1 MLWSKQEAV
10 EVKMVGEN
18 LFIFQFSSS
27 IARDWVL
34 DHSSWH
40 IQNKLMLSRVP
51 LELFTQKGLSYITS
65 ALGALL
71 YMNNIITFQQRL
83 TYTQCRSFSHS
94 GKHYSKK
101 NEVKVWRVNAPD
113 CGATLISTFEVSSK
127 GKPMVLDISLTLKP
141 NHVFLGDLK
150 PKLALLAVSPLVR
163 SLMATKQENLGKGKK
178 KMNNSL
184 AKGR

>member
-40 IQNKLMLSRVP
+40 IQNKLM
-51 LELFTQKGLSYITS
+51 GLSYITS

-127 GKPMVLDISLTLKP
+127 GKPMVLDIFLTLKP